1 MFSLD
6 YRVFS
11 SRAARRRSVAGGF
24 VLVAVSVAVVLGVR
38 QYAPFVSDAEQL
50 RAWID
55 GFGIF
60 APLVLV
66 FLQATQVVVAPV
78 PGQVIALVSGYTFG
92 PIAGAVYSLT
102 GVLLGSAIAFSLAKR
117 FGRPAVEGLLHE
129 DVLVR
134 FDGFVDRVGI
144 PGLLAFVVVPGLPDD
159 AVCFL
164 SGLTEWRLRTFLA
177 VITVGRLP
185 AYAITVYAGGELA
198 TGQLEIALA
207 LIGVVVVASVGGYY
221 KQEAIQ
227 AAIRRVR
234 R

>member
-1 MFSLD
+1 MFSPD

-24 VLVAVSVAVVLGVR
+24 VLIAVSVAVVLGVR

-66 FLQATQVVVAPV
+66 CLQATQVVVAPV

-92 PIAGAVYSLT
+92 PVAGAVYSMT
-102 GVLLGSAIAFSLAKR
+102 GVLLGSAVAFSLAKR
-117 FGRPAVEGLLHE
+117 FGRPAVEHLLHE

-144 PGLLAFVVVPGLPDD
+144 PGLLAFVLIPGLPDD

-207 LIGVVVVASVGGYY
+207 LIGVVIVASVGGYY
-221 KQEAIQ
+221 KQDAIQ

>member
-1 MFSLD
+1 MFSPD

-24 VLVAVSVAVVLGVR
+24 VLIAVSVAVVLGVR

-66 FLQATQVVVAPV
+66 CLQATQVVVAPV

-92 PIAGAVYSLT
+92 PIAGAVYSMT
-102 GVLLGSAIAFSLAKR
+102 GVLLGSAVAFSLAKR
-117 FGRPAVEGLLHE
+117 FGRPAVEHLLHE

-144 PGLLAFVVVPGLPDD
+144 PGLLAFVLIPGLPDD

-207 LIGVVVVASVGGYY
+207 LIGVVIVASVGGYY
-221 KQEAIQ
+221 KQDAIQ

>member
-207 LIGVVVVASVGGYY
+207 LIGAVVVASVGGYY